1 MLELPQIWQWYP
13 LQMGSVHVL
22 YAFIIVGVISY
33 SLLQDTL
40 EFILDFSLP

>member
-1 MLELPQIWQWYP
+1 MLELTQIWQWYP
-13 LQMGSVHVL
+13 LQMGFVHVL
-22 YAFIIVGVISY
+22 YVFIILGVISY